1 MQAWHQLILA
11 SSALAS
17 ILGLVILLQTES
29 PRTTTKTTTLA
40 GATPAL
46 DEFTAHSETLL
57 RMIFVYW
64 LLFCLASGLQNLN
77 CLAGTDLQAM
87 CGIIKLLSY
96 LLTFSSVLCFPMHL
110 FQARQTRRQINS

>member
-1 MQAWHQLILA
+1 MQAWHQLILGA
-11 SSALAS
+11 SALAS
-17 ILGLVILLQTES
+17 VIGLVILLRTE
-29 PRTTTKTTTLA
+29 PTPKTRQPL
-40 GATPAL
+40 GQVPEM

-64 LLFCLASGLQNLN
+64 LIFCMASTLQKLA

-87 CGIIKLLSY
+87 CRITQVITY

-110 FQARQTRRQINS
+110 FQSRHARQQVKS